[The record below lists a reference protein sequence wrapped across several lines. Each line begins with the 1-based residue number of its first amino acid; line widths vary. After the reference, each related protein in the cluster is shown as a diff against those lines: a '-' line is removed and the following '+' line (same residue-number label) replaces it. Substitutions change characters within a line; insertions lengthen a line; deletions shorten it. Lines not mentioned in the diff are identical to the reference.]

1 MSFTANTSSFIL
13 ACISVQGP
21 FKTYVAFAVPM
32 LVLGLPIFDTLFA
45 IIRRLLKGQSPMAP
59 DRGHLH
65 HKLVDKGFSQK
76 TSVIILYGLSIML
89 AISAILML
97 FGGFTRAVIMIISV
111 LVFAV
116 FVINMGPNSLF
127 NFKEEENTEKKDS
140 EE

>member
-1 MSFTANTSSFIL
+1 
-13 ACISVQGP
+13 
-21 FKTYVAFAVPM
+21 
-32 LVLGLPIFDTLFA
+32 
-45 IIRRLLKGQSPMAP
+45 MAP

-97 FGGFTRAVIMIISV
+97 FGGFTRAVITIISV